1 MIRLHYRDLSH
12 FLTVESQKLV
22 STELESLSGSNL
34 GNVIS
39 SRCCQYGL
47 LEFVVLL
54 HFEDERLELIESHR
68 NALQGCHFGAFG
80 QFCHS

>member
-1 MIRLHYRDLSH
+1 
-12 FLTVESQKLV
+12 
-22 STELESLSGSNL
+22 
-34 GNVIS
+34 
-39 SRCCQYGL
+39 L

-68 NALQGCHFGAFG
+68 NALQGCHFGAFC